1 MKQEVCGPTRGR
13 LVIATGIDT
22 FSDADYS
29 AALRAAREAGVP
41 VCAIDIGPVVR
52 SSLSVASADGQPY
65 SHLKWQQAAGQ
76 LAELARTSGCRAW
89 KPNSSF
95 EFPAVFDGLLPNLR
109 LQYVIHYR
117 STALDLPGTREV
129 KITWAAGNSQQNGT
143 LQNPRTQ
150 ARVFA
155 QAHYELTPPTVWASA
170 GTLNWPFLNLSDT
183 WVQIPLRVPVA
194 PARPSDG
201 LLAATTTGE
210 PGAQQP

>member
-1 MKQEVCGPTRGR
+1 MPGR
-13 LVIATGIDT
+13 RALIVISTGIDT

-29 AALRAAREAGVP
+29 AALRAARESGVP

-65 SHLKWQQAAGQ
+65 SRLKWQQAAAR

-89 KPNSSF
+89 KPDSSF

-109 LQYVIHYR
+109 LQYLIHYR

-129 KITWAAGNSQQNGT
+129 KIAGVAGNSQQKGT
-143 LQNPRTQ
+143 LQNPNAQ
-150 ARVFA
+150 GRVFA
-155 QAHYELTPPTVWASA
+155 QAHYELTPAAVWASA
-170 GTLNWPFLNLSDT
+170 GTLNWPFLHLSDT
-183 WVQIPLRVPVA
+183 SVQIPLRVPVT
-194 PARPSDG
+194 PDMPSDG
-201 LLAATTTGE
+201 LLAATTTGG